1 MSILKFES
9 RNVSILS
16 RTVDSTAVDPINGIP
31 YLLNY
36 GFAQSLQDSIAGL
49 VKNLKLELR
58 EDGKRHVLT
67 NTTKGMSNA
76 ERTDLHTIA
85 GQTYGYRYFTAAAM
99 ESVASG
105 SFSKEQFTEDE
116 LAKPAQENLYDMAAI
131 YAVVNETTQ
140 ERMDDIIAGTVAV
153 RAASSAPKLDPV
165 TRRMKEL
172 ALAEVQKRIKAR
184 AAADPTAPTIPEADV
199 TGYVELYFTKNYE
212 RLNTE
217 ALAFFNPPSAT
228 IVKTLDLSTLFGD
241 EPDEGAS
248 EQSNTD
254 EPKEDVA

>member
-1 MSILKFES
+1 MTTLKFES
-9 RNVSILS
+9 RNPSILS
-16 RTVDSTAVDPINGIP
+16 RSVDSAAVDSVNGIP

-49 VKNLKLELR
+49 VKALKLELR
-58 EDGKRHVLT
+58 EDGKRHVLA

-76 ERTDLHTIA
+76 ERSDLHTIA

-99 ESVASG
+99 ASVADG
-105 SFSKEQFTEDE
+105 TFSREQLTEDE
-116 LAKPAQENLYDMAAI
+116 LAKPKQESLFDMAAI

-153 RAASSAPKLDPV
+153 RAASSAPKLDPI

-172 ALAEVQKRIKAR
+172 ALADVQKRIKAR
-184 AAADPTAPTIPEADV
+184 AAADPTAPAISEADIA
-199 TGYVELYFTKNYE
+199 GYVELYFTKNYE

-217 ALAFFNPPSAT
+217 AQAFFNPPSAT
-228 IVKTLDLSTLFGD
+228 AVKTLNLADLFDD
-241 EPDEGAS
+241 EAVEPEAD
-248 EQSNTD
+248 NTD
-254 EPKEDVA
+254 EVEEESVA